1 MVVHKRFQICV
12 AVNHQAIVV
21 HKVANPHLSQFLID
35 FDLRITG
42 ACGIQQEPA
51 DKSNPQ
57 SAYPRSAEEAEDAD
71 HNESESDDLTN
82 SCRQSCSTH
91 AITCQPPKDRAQNP
105 SAVERKSRY
114 HVEDCE

>member
-1 MVVHKRFQICV
+1 MVVHKRFQIGV
-12 AVNHQAIVV
+12 TVDHQAIVV
-21 HKVANPHLSQFLID
+21 HKVANPHTSQSLID
-35 FDLRITG
+35 FNLGITG
-42 ACGIQQEPA
+42 ARGLQQEPA

-57 SAYPRSAEEAEDAD
+57 PTYPRSAEKAEDAE

-105 SAVERKSRY
+105 SSVERKS
-114 HVEDCE
+114 